1 MFRWKR
7 VKQQKILQKNKNMI
21 YGIGTD
27 LVDLDRIKKMKSISA
42 FANKILGD
50 LEHKEFIELADNAKE
65 NYLGK
70 QFAGKE
76 AYVKALGT
84 GFRNPIFPKDIQI
97 LRNALGKPEIFLSG
111 GVKSHA
117 QDLGII
123 KSHVSLADESN
134 HLIAFAVLE
143 T

>member
-1 MFRWKR
+1 
-7 VKQQKILQKNKNMI
+7 MI

-27 LVDLDRIKKMKSISA
+27 LVDLERIKSMKSLSS
-42 FANKILGD
+42 FARKILGD
-50 LEHKEFIELADNAKE
+50 QELKEYAQLEEGLNQY
-65 NYLGK
+65 YLGK

-76 AYVKALGT
+76 AFVKALGT
-84 GFRNPIFPKDIQI
+84 GFKDPIFPKDIQI
-97 LRNALGKPEIFLSG
+97 LRNSLGKPEVILSAG
-111 GVKSHA
+111 AKSYVE
-117 QDLGII
+117 DLGIT

>member
-1 MFRWKR
+1 
-7 VKQQKILQKNKNMI
+7 MI

-27 LVDLDRIKKMKSISA
+27 LVDLERIKSMKSLSS
-42 FANKILGD
+42 FAKKILGD
-50 LEHKEFIELADNAKE
+50 QELKEYAQLEEGLNQY
-65 NYLGK
+65 YLGK

-76 AYVKALGT
+76 AFVKALGT
-84 GFRNPIFPKDIQI
+84 GFKDPIFPKDIQI
-97 LRNALGKPEIFLSG
+97 LRNSLGKPEVILSAG
-111 GVKSHA
+111 AKSYVE
-117 QDLGII
+117 DLGIT

>member
-1 MFRWKR
+1 
-7 VKQQKILQKNKNMI
+7 MI

-27 LVDLDRIKKMKSISA
+27 LVDLERIKGMKSLSS
-42 FANKILGD
+42 FAKKILGD
-50 LEHKEFIELADNAKE
+50 QELKEYAQLEEGLNQY
-65 NYLGK
+65 YLGK

-76 AYVKALGT
+76 AFVKALGT
-84 GFRNPIFPKDIQI
+84 GFKDPIFPKDIQI
-97 LRNALGKPEIFLSG
+97 LRNSLGKPEVILSAG
-111 GVKSHA
+111 AKSYVE
-117 QDLGII
+117 DLGIT

>member
-1 MFRWKR
+1 
-7 VKQQKILQKNKNMI
+7 MI

-27 LVDLDRIKKMKSISA
+27 LVDMDRIKKMKSIST
-42 FANKILGD
+42 FAKKILGE
-50 LEHKEFIELADNAKE
+50 LELRSLLHWQVKLRNIILESSLLEKRRMLRRLVQAFAD
-65 NYLGK
+65 
-70 QFAGKE
+70 
-76 AYVKALGT
+76 
-84 GFRNPIFPKDIQI
+84 PIFPKDIQI
-97 LRNALGKPEIFLSG
+97 LRNSLGKPEVFLSAG
-111 GVKSHA
+111 AKSHV

>member
-1 MFRWKR
+1 
-7 VKQQKILQKNKNMI
+7 MI

-27 LVDLDRIKKMKSISA
+27 LVDLERVKKMKSLSA
-42 FANKILGD
+42 FAHKILGD
-50 LEHKEFIELADNAKE
+50 QELEEYAQLTQGSNQY
-65 NYLGK
+65 YLGK

-76 AYVKALGT
+76 AFAKALGT

-97 LRNALGKPEIFLSG
+97 LRDSLGKPEVLLSEG
-111 GVKSHA
+111 AKSYVE
-117 QDLGII
+117 DLGIT

-134 HLIAFAVLE
+134 HLLAFAVLE

>member
-1 MFRWKR
+1 
-7 VKQQKILQKNKNMI
+7 MI

-27 LVDLDRIKKMKSISA
+27 LVDLDRIKKMKSLSA

-50 LEHKEFIELADNAKE
+50 LELEHYAELRDGANQY
-65 NYLGK
+65 YLGK

-84 GFRNPIFPKDIQI
+84 GFKDPIFPKDIQI
-97 LRNALGKPEIFLSG
+97 LRDSLGKPEVFLSAG
-111 GVKSHA
+111 AKSYVEG
-117 QDLGII
+117 LGITT
-123 KSHVSLADESN
+123 SHVSLADENN
-134 HLIAFAVLE
+134 HLVAFVVLE

>member
-1 MFRWKR
+1 
-7 VKQQKILQKNKNMI
+7 MI

-27 LVDLDRIKKMKSISA
+27 LVDLERIKSMKSLSS
-42 FANKILGD
+42 FAKKILGD
-50 LEHKEFIELADNAKE
+50 QELKEYAQLEEGLNQY
-65 NYLGK
+65 YLGK

-76 AYVKALGT
+76 AFVKALGT
-84 GFRNPIFPKDIQI
+84 GFKDPIYPKDIQI
-97 LRNALGKPEIFLSG
+97 LRNSLGKPEVILSAG
-111 GVKSHA
+111 AKSYVE
-117 QDLGII
+117 DLGIT

>member
-1 MFRWKR
+1 
-7 VKQQKILQKNKNMI
+7 MI

-27 LVDLDRIKKMKSISA
+27 LVDLERIKSMKSLSS

-50 LEHKEFIELADNAKE
+50 QELKEYAQLEEGLNQY
-65 NYLGK
+65 YLGK

-76 AYVKALGT
+76 AFVKALGT
-84 GFRNPIFPKDIQI
+84 GFKAPIFPKDIQI
-97 LRNALGKPEIFLSG
+97 LRNSLGKPEILLSAG
-111 GVKSHA
+111 AKSYVE
-117 QDLGII
+117 DLGIT

-134 HLIAFAVLE
+134 HLLAFAVLE

>member
-1 MFRWKR
+1 
-7 VKQQKILQKNKNMI
+7 MI

-27 LVDLDRIKKMKSISA
+27 LVDLERIKSMKSLSS
-42 FANKILGD
+42 FAKKILGD
-50 LEHKEFIELADNAKE
+50 QELKEYAQLEEGLNQY
-65 NYLGK
+65 YLGK

-76 AYVKALGT
+76 AFVKALGT
-84 GFRNPIFPKDIQI
+84 GFKDQIFPKDIQI
-97 LRNALGKPEIFLSG
+97 LRNSLGKPEVILSAG
-111 GVKSHA
+111 AKSYVE
-117 QDLGII
+117 DLGIT

>member
-1 MFRWKR
+1 
-7 VKQQKILQKNKNMI
+7 MI

-27 LVDLDRIKKMKSISA
+27 LVDIQRIKKMKSLSA
-42 FANKILGD
+42 FAKKILGD
-50 LEHKEFIELADNAKE
+50 QELEQYAELTDGPNQY
-65 NYLGK
+65 YLGK

-76 AYVKALGT
+76 AFVKALGT
-84 GFRNPIFPKDIQI
+84 GFKHPIFPKDIQI
-97 LRNALGKPEIFLSG
+97 LRNADGKPEILLSAEA
-111 GVKSHA
+111 KSYVE
-117 QDLGII
+117 DLGIT